1 MKIICDTNA
10 LLFHTLNPGR
20 LTRKATDALE
30 RGQREGTLACSDI
43 VFWEIAMLAAKG
55 RLQLPQPTKA
65 FMDDLILALD
75 LEVLPITPAIAA
87 LSQTLALP
95 HKDPA
100 DRIIAATAL
109 VHRATL
115 VTADELLHRL
125 PGLAIL
131 WD

>member
-20 LTRKATDALE
+20 LTQKATDALE
-30 RGQREGTLACSDI
+30 RGRREGTLACSDI

-115 VTADELLHRL
+115 VTADELLRRL